1 MIQINLSSSQK
12 QKIES
17 LHYNAI
23 YNNLGK
29 KKSLNKTI
37 EDTFD
42 IKYTVK
48 DFLIGNANKL
58 KEILADYRNLSEEK
72 QEEFKSAFDPYFL
85 NQYKNKL
92 AVTPKKTEDI
102 YTYQNEKYNAY
113 TLCEMLDINICP
125 YCNKNAIVTIADS
138 DNDIFTRPTLDHFL
152 DKATYPFFA
161 LSLYNLIPSCHIC
174 NSHIK
179 GSIPFEIDTHI
190 HPYFDDFNKIKEFGV
205 DNILLSLVHKESD
218 FKIVFKDKKN
228 ISSSAKIKADNHIK
242 DFGLETL
249 YASHKDKVLELV
261 DFSRAYNED
270 AFENLVNT
278 FKGSTEIFKD
288 TNDVKRLLLG
298 HHVENEN
305 IDKRPLNKLV
315 KDISE
320 QLGLLR

>member
-12 QKIES
+12 YKIES

-29 KKSLNKTI
+29 KKSLNKAI
-37 EDTFD
+37 KDTFD
-42 IKYTVK
+42 TKYTLK
-48 DFLIGNANKL
+48 DFLIGDSNKL
-58 KEILADYRNLSEEK
+58 KEILVDYRNLSK
-72 QEEFKSAFDPYFL
+72 SRQKEFKSSFDPYFL
-85 NQYKNKL
+85 NQYNQKL
-92 AVTPKKTEDI
+92 AVTPKKSENI
-102 YTYQNEKYNAY
+102 FTYKSEKYNAY
-113 TLCEMLDINICP
+113 TLCQMLDINICP

-138 DNDIFTRPTLDHFL
+138 DNDVFTRPTLDHFL

-174 NSHIK
+174 NFNK
-179 GSIPFEIDTHI
+179 GSKPFCIDKHI

-218 FKIVFKDKKN
+218 FKIVFKDKEN

-249 YASHKDKVLELV
+249 YTSHKDKVLELV

-298 HHVENEN
+298 HHVENGN

-320 QLGLLR
+320 KLGLI